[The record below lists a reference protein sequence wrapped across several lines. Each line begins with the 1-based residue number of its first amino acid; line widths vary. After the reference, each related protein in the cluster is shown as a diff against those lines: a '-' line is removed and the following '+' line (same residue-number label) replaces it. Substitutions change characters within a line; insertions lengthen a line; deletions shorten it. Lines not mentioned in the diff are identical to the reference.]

1 MKKINNSLFI
11 NNSIKLL
18 KLYKR
23 KYVIIC
29 MDLLLWSDIFLDEKQ
44 ECDDHD
50 MTTAQSE
57 SEEEEEEGES
67 TKRRPKKKR
76 YTDYITGFY
85 TL

>member
-1 MKKINNSLFI
+1 
-11 NNSIKLL
+11 
-18 KLYKR
+18 
-23 KYVIIC
+23 
-29 MDLLLWSDIFLDEKQ
+29 
-44 ECDDHD
+44 

-85 TL
+85 TLWFYLLFFTFILRFKKMSICIKDKSFNPPWNVN